1 MAGLALILRLRISKE
16 YGQMPCA
23 ASIAWITTLS
33 IAAKSTMGFFM
44 THTLHRS
51 RSVLGN
57 AVAEGPVFLLHLD
70 KVDENVL
77 TSEANALVHPVGDC
91 FVEGFFGLDRPSLV
105 EGELDDQRVRA
116 SIDSEIGRIDEQGV
130 PGVLG
135 NHLKAIIPG
144 YIECRDHRII
154 NGIGDG
160 AAVFRRLA
168 GW

>member
-1 MAGLALILRLRISKE
+1 MTAPTGSGPLER
-16 YGQMPCA
+16 
-23 ASIAWITTLS
+23 AWILWPS
-33 IAAKSTMGFFM
+33 A
-44 THTLHRS
+44 RS
-51 RSVLGN
+51 GVLRY
-57 AVAEGPVFLLHLD
+57 AVSEGPVLLLD
-70 KVDENVL
+70 LDEIDENVL
-77 TSEANALVHPVGDC
+77 APEPDALVHPVGDC

-135 NHLKAIIPG
+135 YHLKAIIPG